1 MSLLLSHSLA
11 DATAILRGERYV
23 AADSRSQG
31 FSLDGLATWRLTGL
45 TAAPGHA
52 DLDSDMA
59 WQAVVRSWWGLGLT
73 WGLCLTAESGEIRWN
88 LVLPTAIPA
97 ALDTVASHLTGA
109 ELEPTGQFPLLG
121 DRLRRLPF
129 RAMLAGHSG
138 MGADARPEPAVR
150 SMLDSE
156 FMLIILAQA
165 MPREEIDAETHRLAQ
180 EEQFVRDEHLS
191 RQGLERDSHSG
202 ANRFLSLIA
211 GSRERA
217 EAAMREGGWSVQT
230 VLAAATEDRFRQ
242 GQSLLQGAFAAD
254 GGMPESLRWQ
264 NTSDPR
270 KRTFLRTAEAAAL
283 TRPPR
288 REMPGFALETRIRES
303 VTGSTGSQP
312 VIFAIAASSVAGVPA
327 VAPGRILDDHGKP
340 GAWLEIPVADLCRH
354 LLIAGMTGSGKSVTC
369 EHLLLELW
377 REHQIPWL
385 VIDPGMKPGY
395 RRLLNSEIAA
405 DLEVW
410 AIGDP
415 KSRRL
420 PLNPLAVPPGIGL
433 AEHTSALFSV
443 IASAF
448 ELVAPMPEVLATAI
462 ERTYRNHGWDL
473 AGLVPDQAPP
483 RLADL
488 IREIDQCSS
497 ELGYGAEIT
506 GNIRAGLLL
515 RLSRLLGGPLAPELG
530 SPKSIDIAALTA
542 RPTII
547 ELSGLPDASTQA
559 LVMGFLTLQL
569 RHHWRL
575 AGQSDSLLHVLVIEE
590 AHRLLKAVPET
601 SANSSRNRA
610 TEDLANM
617 LAELRGFGV
626 GLVIVDQTP
635 AALVPSAI
643 ANTGTKILH
652 RLDHPTD
659 RELAGRAAGLPADQ
673 VDLLGSLKPGDVIL
687 RSDRRPKPYRLCVP
701 NPSITYGK
709 LPVPGLPQVPLKPT
723 PVAHSGKCPVCGDLG
738 CRPRATAADQN
749 FLRRRLTALQAVFLQ
764 GEAASWEW
772 SRRELLSREGET
784 QLSASAPL
792 CFLVALGEA
801 ARFDS
806 GKIERLRRAFESRT
820 KPPQP

>member
-1 MSLLLSHSLA
+1 MSLLLTHSLA

-23 AADSRSQG
+23 AANSRPQG

-88 LVLPTAIPA
+88 FVLPAAIPA

-109 ELEPTGQFPLLG
+109 GLEPNGQFPLLG

-138 MGADARPEPAVR
+138 MGPDARPEPAVR
-150 SMLDSE
+150 SMLDSD

-165 MPREEIDAETHRLAQ
+165 MPKEEIDAEIRRLAQ

-191 RQGLERDSHSG
+191 RQSLERDSHSG
-202 ANRFLSLIA
+202 ANRYLSLIE

-217 EAAMREGGWSVQT
+217 EAALREGGWSVQT

-288 REMPGFALETRIRES
+288 REMPGLSLETRIRES
-303 VTGSTGSQP
+303 VSGTTGSQP
-312 VIFAIAASSVAGVPA
+312 VIFATAVPSLA
-327 VAPGRILDDHGKP
+327 DGPTVAPGRILDDHGKP

-369 EHLLLELW
+369 EHILLELW
-377 REHQIPWL
+377 RDHRIPWL
-385 VIDPGMKPGY
+385 VIEAGMKTAY
-395 RRLLNSEIAA
+395 RRLLNSEIGS
-405 DLEVW
+405 DLDVW

-415 KSRRL
+415 KSRRMH
-420 PLNPLAVPPGIGL
+420 LNPMAVPAGVSL

-443 IASAF
+443 ISSAF

-462 ERTYRNHGWDL
+462 EQTYRNHGWNL
-473 AGLVPDQAPP
+473 AGLVPDGPPP

-488 IREIDQCSS
+488 VEEIDRSS
-497 ELGYGAEIT
+497 GTLGYGPEVT

-515 RLSRLLGGPLAPELG
+515 RMRRLLEGTLAPELA
-530 SPKSIDIAALTA
+530 SPNGLDMASLVK
-542 RPTII
+542 RPMII
-547 ELSGLPDASTQA
+547 ELSCLPDAESQA
-559 LVMGFLTLQL
+559 LVMGFLALQL

-575 AGQSDSLLHVLVIEE
+575 AGSSDSLRHLTVIEE

-601 SANSSRNRA
+601 AANASRTRA
-610 TEDLANM
+610 VEDLAHM

-626 GLVIVDQTP
+626 GLAIVDQTP
-635 AALVPSAI
+635 SALVPSVI

-652 RLDHPTD
+652 RLDHPAD
-659 RELAGRAAGLPADQ
+659 RELAGRAAGLPIEQ
-673 VDLLGSLKPGDVIL
+673 VDLLGTLMPGDAIL
-687 RSDRRPKPYRLCVP
+687 RSDRRPKPFRLRIP
-701 NPSITYGK
+701 NPAVTYGHLP
-709 LPVPGLPQVPLKPT
+709 LPVLPIAAEDT
-723 PVAHSGKCPVCGDLG
+723 TMMDEVACPVCGGVD
-738 CRPRATAADQN
+738 CAARIAGREPSM
-749 FLRRRLTALQAVFLQ
+749 LRRRLQELENVSPE
-764 GEAASWEW
+764 GEDAIWEW
-772 SRRELLSREGET
+772 AARELRRKGGNGLPT
-784 QLSASAPL
+784 SAPL
-792 CFLVALGEA
+792 CFLISVGQSAKLSPRTL
-801 ARFDS
+801 AR
-806 GKIERLRRAFESRT
+806 LLAAFEPRIRHC
-820 KPPQP
+820 KP